1 MTQLHKHLIVRADIG
16 WCPQEEDLNKIS
28 DWFRSL
34 IKKIDMKLLAGPYT
48 TYVNEK
54 DNKGMTSV
62 AIIETSHIALHI
74 WDEVSPGLM
83 QLDVYSCAD
92 FNPPDVF
99 DKVNELFQTI
109 KMEYKFLDREKELVE
124 VKIKGFFF
132 DKRLLFLRAYDR
144 IGFLNRGSQIRIL
157 QSAP

>member
-1 MTQLHKHLIVRADIG
+1 MTQQHKHLIVRADIG

-28 DWFRSL
+28 DWIRSL

-48 TYVNEK
+48 TYVSEK
-54 DNKGMTSV
+54 GNKGMTSV

-92 FNPPDVF
+92 FNPPVVF

-124 VKIKGFFF
+124 VKI
-132 DKRLLFLRAYDR
+132 
-144 IGFLNRGSQIRIL
+144 
-157 QSAP
+157 

>member
-1 MTQLHKHLIVRADIG
+1 MTQQHKHLIVRTDIG

-28 DWFRSL
+28 DWIRSL

-54 DNKGMTSV
+54 GNKGMTSV

-83 QLDVYSCAD
+83 QLDVYSCAN

-124 VKIKGFFF
+124 VKV
-132 DKRLLFLRAYDR
+132 
-144 IGFLNRGSQIRIL
+144 
-157 QSAP
+157 

>member
-1 MTQLHKHLIVRADIG
+1 MTQQHKHLIVRADIG

-28 DWFRSL
+28 DWIRSL
-34 IKKIDMKLLAGPYT
+34 IKNIDMKLLAGPYT

-54 DNKGMTSV
+54 GNKGMTSV

-99 DKVNELFQTI
+99 DKVNELFRTI

-124 VKIKGFFF
+124 VKV
-132 DKRLLFLRAYDR
+132 
-144 IGFLNRGSQIRIL
+144 
-157 QSAP
+157 

>member
-1 MTQLHKHLIVRADIG
+1 MTQKHKHLIVRADIG
-16 WCPQEEDLNKIS
+16 WCPKEEDLNRIS
-28 DWFRSL
+28 DWIRSL

-54 DNKGMTSV
+54 GNKWMTSV

-74 WDEVSPGLM
+74 WDETNPGLM

-92 FNPPDVF
+92 FLPNDVF
-99 DKVNELFQTI
+99 NEINSMFKTV

-124 VKIKGFFF
+124 V
-132 DKRLLFLRAYDR
+132 DL
-144 IGFLNRGSQIRIL
+144 
-157 QSAP
+157 

>member
-1 MTQLHKHLIVRADIG
+1 MTQQHKHLIVRADIG

-28 DWFRSL
+28 DWIRSL

-48 TYVNEK
+48 TYVSEK
-54 DNKGMTSV
+54 GNKGMTSV

-74 WDEVSPGLM
+74 WDEISPGLM
-83 QLDVYSCAD
+83 QLDVYSCAN

-99 DKVNELFQTI
+99 DKINALFQTI

-124 VKIKGFFF
+124 VKV
-132 DKRLLFLRAYDR
+132 
-144 IGFLNRGSQIRIL
+144 
-157 QSAP
+157 

>member
-1 MTQLHKHLIVRADIG
+1 MTQQHKHLIVRADIG

-28 DWFRSL
+28 DWIRSL

-54 DNKGMTSV
+54 GNKGMTSV

-99 DKVNELFQTI
+99 DKINELFQTI

-124 VKIKGFFF
+124 VKVQPST
-132 DKRLLFLRAYDR
+132 
-144 IGFLNRGSQIRIL
+144 NHEECWENN
-157 QSAP
+157 

>member
-1 MTQLHKHLIVRADIG
+1 MTQQHKHLIVRADIG

-28 DWFRSL
+28 DWIRSL

-54 DNKGMTSV
+54 GNKGMTSV

-74 WDEVSPGLM
+74 WDEVNPGLM

-124 VKIKGFFF
+124 VKV
-132 DKRLLFLRAYDR
+132 
-144 IGFLNRGSQIRIL
+144 
-157 QSAP
+157 

>member
-1 MTQLHKHLIVRADIG
+1 MTQQHKHLIVRADIG
-16 WCPQEEDLNKIS
+16 WCPQEEDLNRIS
-28 DWFRSL
+28 DWIRRL

-54 DNKGMTSV
+54 GNKGLTSI

-124 VKIKGFFF
+124 VKV
-132 DKRLLFLRAYDR
+132 
-144 IGFLNRGSQIRIL
+144 
-157 QSAP
+157 

>member
-1 MTQLHKHLIVRADIG
+1 MTQQHKHLIVRADIG

-28 DWFRSL
+28 DWIRSL

-99 DKVNELFQTI
+99 DKVKELFQTI

-124 VKIKGFFF
+124 VKV
-132 DKRLLFLRAYDR
+132 
-144 IGFLNRGSQIRIL
+144 
-157 QSAP
+157 

>member
-1 MTQLHKHLIVRADIG
+1 MNQQHKHLIVRADIG

-28 DWFRSL
+28 DWIRSL

-54 DNKGMTSV
+54 GNKGMTSV

-83 QLDVYSCAD
+83 QLDVYSCAN

-99 DKVNELFQTI
+99 DKINALFQTI

-124 VKIKGFFF
+124 VKV
-132 DKRLLFLRAYDR
+132 
-144 IGFLNRGSQIRIL
+144 
-157 QSAP
+157 

>member
-1 MTQLHKHLIVRADIG
+1 MTQQHKHLIVRVNIG

-28 DWFRSL
+28 DWIRNL
-34 IKKIDMKLLAGPYT
+34 IRKIDMKLLAGPYT
-48 TYVNEK
+48 TYVNETG
-54 DNKGMTSV
+54 NKGMTSV

-99 DKVNELFQTI
+99 DKINELFQTI

-124 VKIKGFFF
+124 AKV
-132 DKRLLFLRAYDR
+132 
-144 IGFLNRGSQIRIL
+144 
-157 QSAP
+157 

>member
-1 MTQLHKHLIVRADIG
+1 MTQQHKHLIVRADIG

-28 DWFRSL
+28 DWIRSL

-54 DNKGMTSV
+54 GNKGMTSV

-109 KMEYKFLDREKELVE
+109 KMEYKFLDREKKLVE
-124 VKIKGFFF
+124 IKV
-132 DKRLLFLRAYDR
+132 
-144 IGFLNRGSQIRIL
+144 
-157 QSAP
+157 

>member
-1 MTQLHKHLIVRADIG
+1 MTQQHKHLIVRADIDS
-16 WCPQEEDLNKIS
+16 CPQEEDLNKIS
-28 DWFRSL
+28 DWIRSL

-54 DNKGMTSV
+54 GNKGMTSV

-83 QLDVYSCAD
+83 QLDVYSCAN

-99 DKVNELFQTI
+99 DKINALFQTI

-124 VKIKGFFF
+124 VKV
-132 DKRLLFLRAYDR
+132 
-144 IGFLNRGSQIRIL
+144 
-157 QSAP
+157 

>member
-1 MTQLHKHLIVRADIG
+1 MTQQHKHLIVRADIG
-16 WCPQEEDLNKIS
+16 WCPQEENLNIIS
-28 DWFRSL
+28 DWIRSL

-54 DNKGMTSV
+54 GNKGMTSV
-62 AIIETSHIALHI
+62 AIIETSHISLHI

-109 KMEYKFLDREKELVE
+109 KMEYKFLDREKKLVE
-124 VKIKGFFF
+124 IKV
-132 DKRLLFLRAYDR
+132 
-144 IGFLNRGSQIRIL
+144 
-157 QSAP
+157 

>member
-1 MTQLHKHLIVRADIG
+1 MTQQHKHLIVRADIG

-28 DWFRSL
+28 DWIRSL

-48 TYVNEK
+48 TYVSEK
-54 DNKGMTSV
+54 GNKGMTSV

-83 QLDVYSCAD
+83 QLDVYSCAN

-99 DKVNELFQTI
+99 DKINALFQTI

-124 VKIKGFFF
+124 VKV
-132 DKRLLFLRAYDR
+132 
-144 IGFLNRGSQIRIL
+144 
-157 QSAP
+157 

>member
-1 MTQLHKHLIVRADIG
+1 MTQQHKHLIVRADIG

-28 DWFRSL
+28 DWIRSL

-74 WDEVSPGLM
+74 WDEISPGLM
-83 QLDVYSCAD
+83 QLDVYSCAN

-99 DKVNELFQTI
+99 DKINALFQTI

-124 VKIKGFFF
+124 VKV
-132 DKRLLFLRAYDR
+132 
-144 IGFLNRGSQIRIL
+144 
-157 QSAP
+157 

>member
-1 MTQLHKHLIVRADIG
+1 MEVKMTNQHKHLIVRADIG

-28 DWFRSL
+28 DWIRTL
-34 IKKIDMKLLAGPYT
+34 IREIDMQLLAGPYT
-48 TYVNEK
+48 TYVNETG
-54 DNKGMTSV
+54 NKGMTSV

-83 QLDVYSCAD
+83 QLDVYSCAN
-92 FNPPDVF
+92 FNPQDVF

-124 VKIKGFFF
+124 VK
-132 DKRLLFLRAYDR
+132 A
-144 IGFLNRGSQIRIL
+144 
-157 QSAP
+157 

>member
-1 MTQLHKHLIVRADIG
+1 MTQQHKHLIVRADIG

-28 DWFRSL
+28 DWIRSL

-54 DNKGMTSV
+54 GNKGMTSV

-124 VKIKGFFF
+124 VKV
-132 DKRLLFLRAYDR
+132 
-144 IGFLNRGSQIRIL
+144 
-157 QSAP
+157 

>member
-1 MTQLHKHLIVRADIG
+1 MTQQHKHLIVRADIG

-28 DWFRSL
+28 DWIRSL

-48 TYVNEK
+48 TYVGEK
-54 DNKGMTSV
+54 GNKGMTSV

-74 WDEVSPGLM
+74 WDEASPGLM

-109 KMEYKFLDREKELVE
+109 KMQYKFLDREKKLVE
-124 VKIKGFFF
+124 VKV
-132 DKRLLFLRAYDR
+132 
-144 IGFLNRGSQIRIL
+144 
-157 QSAP
+157 

>member
-1 MTQLHKHLIVRADIG
+1 MTQQHKHLIVRADIG

-28 DWFRSL
+28 DWIRSL

-48 TYVNEK
+48 TYVSEIG
-54 DNKGMTSV
+54 NKGMTSV

-74 WDEVSPGLM
+74 WDEVRPGLM

-92 FNPPDVF
+92 FNPSDVF

-124 VKIKGFFF
+124 VKV
-132 DKRLLFLRAYDR
+132 
-144 IGFLNRGSQIRIL
+144 
-157 QSAP
+157 